1 VRSRV
6 KEGGLPLGSLHGVG
20 GGQRG
25 GHGAAVRE
33 EEAVELPTQVREG
46 GRGRG
51 HNLVGQLDQLGLS
64 GPKGPMAIGPKVEGK
79 IILE

>member
-1 VRSRV
+1 
-6 KEGGLPLGSLHGVG
+6 VG

-25 GHGAAVRE
+25 GHGAAARE

-51 HNLVGQLDQLGLS
+51 HSPVGRLNQLGLS
-64 GPKGPMAIGPKVEGK
+64 GPKGRMAIGPKVEGK
-79 IILE
+79 IVLE